1 MSIRETFSKSI
12 ALAVVNK
19 DDNGAVVQISDFN
32 SVWAPLPYCFMKA
45 PVKQDFLDI
54 YLTTFSESVISV
66 VPYLWGST
74 FFWKCSK
81 FDLDLKNAE
90 KNWGKGFC
98 VWDNC
103 IYICFL
109 MFSLLG
115 TGYLSWEANVLTSS
129 RKIWHVNKTGFP

>member
-1 MSIRETFSKSI
+1 MSIREIFSKSI

-66 VPYLWGST
+66 VPYL
-74 FFWKCSK
+74 
-81 FDLDLKNAE
+81 
-90 KNWGKGFC
+90 
-98 VWDNC
+98 
-103 IYICFL
+103 
-109 MFSLLG
+109 
-115 TGYLSWEANVLTSS
+115 
-129 RKIWHVNKTGFP
+129 